1 MKVLALAAAAALSFT
16 VITSPVGKQFS
27 LLKAETLKDQV
38 VTLPD
43 AVKGKSSIICL
54 AYSQKAEKDL
64 KTWYEPTYNKFIAK
78 TGLLDDVYDIHLYF
92 IPMFTGANAAAAGS
106 AKKQIEKDVQV
117 DLHPHILVYRGDV
130 DAYKASLSMDEK
142 EKPYIYVLDAAG
154 KVVYMTSGAFTEE
167 KMDEI
172 EDKLE

>member
-16 VITSPVGKQFS
+16 VITSPVGKTFPV
-27 LLKAETLKDQV
+27 LKAETLKDQV
-38 VTLPD
+38 VTLPE

-64 KTWYEPTYNKFIAK
+64 KTWYEPSYNKFIAK
-78 TGLLDDVYDIHLYF
+78 TGLMDDVYDIHLYF

-106 AKKQIEKDVQV
+106 AKKQMEKDVQV

-130 DAYKASLSMDEK
+130 DAYKASLGMDDK
-142 EKPYIYVLDAAG
+142 EKPYIYVLDATG
-154 KVVYMTSGAFTEE
+154 KVVHMTSGAFTEE

-172 EDKLE
+172 EDKLD